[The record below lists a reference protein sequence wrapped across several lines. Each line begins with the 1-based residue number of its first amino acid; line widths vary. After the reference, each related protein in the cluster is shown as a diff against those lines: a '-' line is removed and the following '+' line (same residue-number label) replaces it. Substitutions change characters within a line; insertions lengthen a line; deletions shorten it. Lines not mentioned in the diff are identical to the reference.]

1 MCSVPGVPTPGSE
14 VSVVITRVNL
24 NQNCGLVELWVNLNN
39 EIKHVYDQMRE
50 DIQTPN
56 RKFYGPEGKTGD
68 LCLANIDEKWHRARI
83 VSMQEENYNV
93 FLIDHGQPHST
104 LSDKL
109 AWGKHECFILPP
121 EIECC
126 IIANILS
133 IENNWPERATNF
145 LKSLP
150 GKEFRGLVQHA
161 LMPDRTILLDLPII
175 SKHLCK
181 EGVAKKIPSGE
192 FKNLV
197 LKCLNLPKENAVEM
211 ITEKQNLTVS
221 NQLGNDNQ
229 YFYPELM
236 TNTLES
242 IRVTEVIDP
251 GNIFCE
257 LTIYSKAVKNLS
269 EQMDKELKASL
280 DESQPQTI
288 GMPCAALG
296 IAGKWQRAVL
306 KQQITSRV
314 ATVEVFFVD
323 EGKTELVQATNVKKL
338 DWKFLRMPVATYNCK
353 MEGVKNNKQWEQKEI
368 DYLKSLILN
377 QNIIARFDCHIL
389 PEDQYSVSLYTP
401 SASCINDYFL
411 EKKVEEIK
419 SDTRPNI
426 PCKQFLS
433 STTRDVTSPSYL
445 PTSYNSS
452 FSPMEMP
459 LCDFLAAG
467 ASVGV
472 RISCIDSLDKFWC
485 QLSRCDKKLDILMK
499 DLQAHYASVHPKP
512 LVESVCV
519 TRNPDDNMWYRAKI
533 ITNQQSPDVE
543 VRLIDFGQTR
553 KVPLRELRPIDPTF
567 LRLDAQA
574 FQCSLINVPPTD
586 INYANE
592 EFRKFVNSS
601 LAQDGGLNC
610 VIKAVVSDEEGML
623 LNLVDLQT
631 QSESASQIIAEKLA
645 ARHVEFNHSDHKIDV
660 NSKEKITISYSE
672 TVHNFYCQLDRDSQ
686 LFHQVQSDIE
696 RLVAN
701 SVYSEY
707 SFAVNDLCIARY
719 SDSKWQRGQVVE
731 ISPNLKVH
739 FVDFGETLT
748 VNRSEIQPFTCEASA
763 TRTTPVLAVA
773 LQLFNIPEEIPQEVD
788 AWFAKKVVG
797 QSLTMSVL
805 GKGPNG
811 KLMVELFDGLKSLN
825 AQVREKIMNFA
836 KADATDKQ
844 EETMDVPNGDG
855 TKQNGRQKSP
865 IMQSE
870 QFNIINKP
878 TSPSQNLLSNF
889 TAEKM
894 DANIELTSDMQTANQ
909 EKTKSTHDEIATLDK
924 SLTYKKPVI
933 SFNKTEVLYASSI
946 SRPDYFWCQYSN
958 ADDLDKVTRIAQIEG
973 QAPQDP
979 FFAHLQLVGTPCLAL
994 YKSDN
999 QWYRAQVVEKKRDAF
1014 LVVFIDYGNEEDI
1027 DYKDVRPISPSLLE
1041 MAPQAFLCTLYGIHG
1056 TEELWD
1062 DALYDDFYILL
1073 KDKPLNVTVLDMGQN
1088 LDVKMPQYM
1097 VHIDDADLH
1106 NLLKKHGIVPK
1117 STSKKIYEPSQD
1129 YLTHFYS
1136 EPNSLVNKK
1145 VEAIVTSSS
1154 GPARFWCQY
1163 SDSEKLIELIKL
1175 IPKGG
1180 LEEELLFSDA
1190 LSPGSPCLSLSSDGN
1205 QWNRAQVIERQ
1216 PGRVK
1221 VALVDY
1227 GYEEELCIKDTRP
1240 IPPSL
1245 RIIQPQAFLCHMEH
1259 FDKNAVWDDKLNHLF
1274 HKAMADKVFELT
1286 IVSVE
1291 FNEDVKI
1298 PQYSIELDAS
1308 SLEKLKKKFYKQSGE
1323 EVGNMPQSPTQI
1335 PVLRNTL
1342 RTPELE
1348 KNTTVSAYALSISGP
1363 GYFWCQFC
1371 DRIQLDEIK
1380 KMAKDE
1386 ATMPRRD
1393 WNFGNRLIPGD
1404 TCIALFTDCCW
1415 YRAQILSKTED
1426 KFSVLFIDYGNEGDV
1441 MIANVRPISQ
1451 SLLKIPPRAFLC
1463 SLGGFEYSRGDW
1475 DDASY
1480 NYLDNFLTDK
1490 LLKVTPIRKCI
1501 NQNNKL
1507 PQFVVD
1513 IQCGTKSVKEVMQKY
1528 WKANS
1533 NVDNVLTEPAK
1544 NEQAKSNLT
1553 KKMTYKNPSVTLNKT
1568 ELVYATCIDD
1578 PHFFWCQFATWAD
1591 QPIEKMAQEAGLS
1604 QPVPTTLN
1612 KGDSCLS
1619 LFSDDNQW
1627 CRALVNEKNDEK
1639 FNVVFVDYGNETDDV
1654 MIKDTRILPQNLLD
1668 EPPQAFLCML
1678 YGFDQSQ
1685 GTWDDKVYDSFYN
1698 TILDKLLKVK
1708 IMTVTE
1714 NSDIAIPQYAV
1725 QIEMEG
1731 GTDVNKLMEK
1741 YWIKSAYQTPK
1752 VSGAGSCQDFQ
1763 LLVT

>member
-1 MCSVPGVPTPGSE
+1 
-14 VSVVITRVNL
+14 
-24 NQNCGLVELWVNLNN
+24 
-39 EIKHVYDQMRE
+39 
-50 DIQTPN
+50 
-56 RKFYGPEGKTGD
+56 
-68 LCLANIDEKWHRARI
+68 
-83 VSMQEENYNV
+83 
-93 FLIDHGQPHST
+93 
-104 LSDKL
+104 
-109 AWGKHECFILPP
+109 
-121 EIECC
+121 
-126 IIANILS
+126 
-133 IENNWPERATNF
+133 
-145 LKSLP
+145 
-150 GKEFRGLVQHA
+150 
-161 LMPDRTILLDLPII
+161 
-175 SKHLCK
+175 
-181 EGVAKKIPSGE
+181 
-192 FKNLV
+192 
-197 LKCLNLPKENAVEM
+197 
-211 ITEKQNLTVS
+211 
-221 NQLGNDNQ
+221 
-229 YFYPELM
+229 
-236 TNTLES
+236 
-242 IRVTEVIDP
+242 
-251 GNIFCE
+251 
-257 LTIYSKAVKNLS
+257 
-269 EQMDKELKASL
+269 
-280 DESQPQTI
+280 
-288 GMPCAALG
+288 MPCAALG

-773 LQLFNIPEEIPQEVD
+773 LQLFNIPEEIPQEVN

-1106 NLLKKHGIVPK
+1106 NLLKKHGI
-1117 STSKKIYEPSQD
+1117 
-1129 YLTHFYS
+1129 
-1136 EPNSLVNKK
+1136 
-1145 VEAIVTSSS
+1145 
-1154 GPARFWCQY
+1154 
-1163 SDSEKLIELIKL
+1163 
-1175 IPKGG
+1175 
-1180 LEEELLFSDA
+1180 
-1190 LSPGSPCLSLSSDGN
+1190 
-1205 QWNRAQVIERQ
+1205 
-1216 PGRVK
+1216 
-1221 VALVDY
+1221 
-1227 GYEEELCIKDTRP
+1227 
-1240 IPPSL
+1240 
-1245 RIIQPQAFLCHMEH
+1245 
-1259 FDKNAVWDDKLNHLF
+1259 
-1274 HKAMADKVFELT
+1274 
-1286 IVSVE
+1286 
-1291 FNEDVKI
+1291 
-1298 PQYSIELDAS
+1298 
-1308 SLEKLKKKFYKQSGE
+1308 
-1323 EVGNMPQSPTQI
+1323 
-1335 PVLRNTL
+1335 
-1342 RTPELE
+1342 
-1348 KNTTVSAYALSISGP
+1348 
-1363 GYFWCQFC
+1363 
-1371 DRIQLDEIK
+1371 
-1380 KMAKDE
+1380 
-1386 ATMPRRD
+1386 
-1393 WNFGNRLIPGD
+1393 
-1404 TCIALFTDCCW
+1404 
-1415 YRAQILSKTED
+1415 
-1426 KFSVLFIDYGNEGDV
+1426 
-1441 MIANVRPISQ
+1441 
-1451 SLLKIPPRAFLC
+1451 
-1463 SLGGFEYSRGDW
+1463 
-1475 DDASY
+1475 
-1480 NYLDNFLTDK
+1480 
-1490 LLKVTPIRKCI
+1490 
-1501 NQNNKL
+1501 
-1507 PQFVVD
+1507 
-1513 IQCGTKSVKEVMQKY
+1513 Y

-1578 PHFFWCQFATWAD
+1578 PNFFWCQFATWAD

-1627 CRALVNEKNDEK
+1627 CRALVNEKNYEK

-1752 VSGAGSCQDFQ
+1752 VSHTELVQ
-1763 LLVT
+1763 LLLAHGARAPLQTEVGWTAAHFAAESGRLGVLRLLHVHHAPMDKPDRCGDTPARVAQIYGHKECALFLQKAEVECQAHRKMATQKGLRLDEEDEEWSQDSKENTDNINTTQ

>member
-472 RISCIDSLDKFWC
+472 RISCIDSLDKFW
-485 QLSRCDKKLDILMK
+485 
-499 DLQAHYASVHPKP
+499 Y
-512 LVESVCV
+512 
-519 TRNPDDNMWYRAKI
+519 
-533 ITNQQSPDVE
+533 
-543 VRLIDFGQTR
+543 
-553 KVPLRELRPIDPTF
+553 
-567 LRLDAQA
+567 
-574 FQCSLINVPPTD
+574 
-586 INYANE
+586 
-592 EFRKFVNSS
+592 
-601 LAQDGGLNC
+601 
-610 VIKAVVSDEEGML
+610 
-623 LNLVDLQT
+623 
-631 QSESASQIIAEKLA
+631 
-645 ARHVEFNHSDHKIDV
+645 
-660 NSKEKITISYSE
+660 
-672 TVHNFYCQLDRDSQ
+672 SQ

-1741 YWIKSAYQTPK
+1741 YWIKSETLHL
-1752 VSGAGSCQDFQ
+1752 VMSCGDIGSAPLCF
-1763 LLVT
+1763 